1 MTVAGAQMR
10 PRRPEPGRPASHTSP
25 VGLWIGTLIALFLL
39 IAPGAIVARITQL
52 TWPVAIAVG
61 PALTYGV
68 VALAIIPFG
77 ALGIPWNGWTALIAL
92 AAVCLVMTSLQPLL
106 ARYRDGQAET
116 RGIAGWPALTVAAGV
131 LLGALLIMWAAY
143 RGLTHWQSI
152 PSTWDAVWHANE
164 VRFIL
169 DTGQASSTHMGELR
183 NVETHQ
189 PLYYPSVFHALTAV
203 FCQLTGAA
211 PTTGYTLSSVAA
223 SVWLFPSSA
232 AMLTWVLLRPITPAS
247 SASGSELSASSASPA
262 SSASGSELSASS
274 AEWRAAGAAA
284 TSATMSASFTSVP
297 YVEFGVAAMPNLA
310 AYGVAIPTFFLITS
324 TLRHRDRIPT
334 AVLALVGVLSVHLS
348 GGFIVI
354 LFLLAW
360 WLFDA
365 RQHPVRGRLADAL
378 ILAVVAV
385 PTALILAPQFIGVAH
400 QADIIAGH
408 AFPSFKS
415 VKQGVIDALLLHTR
429 HLNDF
434 PTQYGLIVLSAI
446 GMAILLY
453 KRIWWPPV
461 LWLVLTVATIYSGA
475 PFHNLFGAVIE
486 EFSQFFYNDPRRLS
500 AVVTMLVT
508 PMAGIAV
515 FAMVLA
521 VVALLTRSARLTKR
535 FARLPPAVWVSAT
548 VVLVVLTTVLTA
560 RHYLYRHLVLFGDKY
575 DSVIINQKDLDAMA
589 YLATL
594 PGARHTLIG
603 DSNVDGTA
611 WMYAVAD
618 LHPLWTHYDYPQ
630 QTGPGYYRYIFWAH
644 ADVDTDP
651 RVAEA
656 VRALNIRYI
665 LTSVPTVRGFKVPD
679 GLVSIDQSKSWAK
692 IYDNGGAWIYEWR
705 GAPTTPKT

>member
-1 MTVAGAQMR
+1 
-10 PRRPEPGRPASHTSP
+10 
-25 VGLWIGTLIALFLL
+25 VGLWFGTLIALFLL

-52 TWPVAIAVG
+52 TWPVAVAVG

-77 ALGIPWNGWTALIAL
+77 AVGIPWNGWTALAAL
-92 AAVCLVMTSLQPLL
+92 AAVCLVMTGLRLL
-106 ARYRDGQAET
+106 LTGYRDTEAEA
-116 RGIAGWPALTVAAGV
+116 RGIGRLPALTVAAGV

-143 RGLTHWQSI
+143 RGIVHWQSI

-189 PLYYPSVFHALTAV
+189 PLFYPSVFHALTAV

-211 PTTGYTLSSVAA
+211 PTTGYTLTSVAA

-232 AMLTWVLLRPITPAS
+232 AMLTWFLLRPRIS
-247 SASGSELSASSASPA
+247 
-262 SSASGSELSASS
+262 
-274 AEWRAAGAAA
+274 EWRTAGAAA
-284 TSATMSASFTSVP
+284 TSAAMSASFTSVP

-310 AYGVAIPTFFLITS
+310 AYGVAIPTFVLITS
-324 TLRHRDRIPT
+324 TCKHRDRIPA
-334 AVLALVGVLSVHLS
+334 AVLALVGILSVHLT

-354 LFLLAW
+354 LFLMAW

-365 RQHPVRGRLADAL
+365 WRHPVRGRLADIL
-378 ILAVVAV
+378 ILALVAV
-385 PTALILAPQFIGVAH
+385 PTALILAPQFTGVLH

-434 PTQYGLIVLSAI
+434 PTPYGLIMLSAI

-475 PFHNLFGAVIE
+475 PFHNPLGAAIE
-486 EFSQFFYNDPRRLS
+486 GFSQFFYNDPRRLS
-500 AVVTMLVT
+500 GVVTMLVT

-521 VVALLTRSARLTKR
+521 AVALAKRLAQRLTKR
-535 FARLPPAVWVSAT
+535 FTRLPAAVWVSAT
-548 VVLVVLTTVLTA
+548 VVLLVVTTVLTA

-575 DSVIINQKDLDAMA
+575 DSVIIDQKDLDAMA
-589 YLATL
+589 YLASL
-594 PGARHTLIG
+594 PGARTTVIG

-618 LHPLWTHYDYPQ
+618 LHPLWTHYDFPQ
-630 QTGPGYYRYIFWAH
+630 QIGPGYYRFNFWAY
-644 ADVDTDP
+644 ADVDADP
-651 RVAEA
+651 RGAEA

-665 LTSVPTVRGFKVPD
+665 LTSIPTVKGFKVPD
-679 GLVSIDQSKSWAK
+679 GLVSLDKSKSWAK
-692 IYDNGGAWIYEWR
+692 IYDNGEARIYEWR
-705 GAPTTPKT
+705 GAPTTPQSVIKARSIKGEVTRIE

>member
-10 PRRPEPGRPASHTSP
+10 PRRPEPGHPASHTSR
-25 VGLWIGTLIALFLL
+25 VGLWFGTLIALFLL

-52 TWPVAIAVG
+52 TWPVAVAVG

-77 ALGIPWNGWTALIAL
+77 AVGIPWNGWTALAAL
-92 AAVCLVMTSLQPLL
+92 AAVCLVMTGLRLL
-106 ARYRDGQAET
+106 LTGYRDTEAEA
-116 RGIAGWPALTVAAGV
+116 RGIGRLPALTVAAGV

-143 RGLTHWQSI
+143 RGIVHWQSI

-189 PLYYPSVFHALTAV
+189 PLFYPSVFHALTAV

-211 PTTGYTLSSVAA
+211 PTTGYTLTSVAA

-232 AMLTWVLLRPITPAS
+232 AMLAWFLLRPRIS
-247 SASGSELSASSASPA
+247 
-262 SSASGSELSASS
+262 
-274 AEWRAAGAAA
+274 EWRTAGAAA
-284 TSATMSASFTSVP
+284 TSAAMSASFTSVP

-310 AYGVAIPTFFLITS
+310 AYGVAIPTFVLITS
-324 TLRHRDRIPT
+324 TCKHPDRIPA
-334 AVLALVGVLSVHLS
+334 AVLALVGILSVHLT

-354 LFLLAW
+354 LFLMAW

-365 RQHPVRGRLADAL
+365 WRHPVRGRLADVL
-378 ILAVVAV
+378 ILALVAV
-385 PTALILAPQFIGVAH
+385 PTALILAPQFTGVLH

-434 PTQYGLIVLSAI
+434 PTPYGLIVLSAI

-475 PFHNLFGAVIE
+475 PFHNPLGAAIE
-486 EFSQFFYNDPRRLS
+486 GFSQFFYNDPRRLS
-500 AVVTMLVT
+500 GVVTMLVT

-521 VVALLTRSARLTKR
+521 AVALAKRLAQRLTKR
-535 FARLPPAVWVSAT
+535 FTPLPAAVWVSAT
-548 VVLVVLTTVLTA
+548 VVLLVVTTVLTG

-575 DSVIINQKDLDAMA
+575 DSVIIDQKDLDAMA
-589 YLATL
+589 YLASL
-594 PGARHTLIG
+594 PGARTTVIG

-618 LHPLWTHYDYPQ
+618 LHPLWTHYDFPQ
-630 QTGPGYYRYIFWAH
+630 QIGPGHYRFNFWAY
-644 ADVDTDP
+644 ADVDADP
-651 RVAEA
+651 RGAEA

-665 LTSVPTVRGFKVPD
+665 LTSIPTVKGFKVPD
-679 GLVSIDQSKSWAK
+679 GLVSLDKSKSWAK
-692 IYDNGGAWIYEWR
+692 IYDNGEARIYEWR
-705 GAPTTPKT
+705 GAPTTPKA

>member
-10 PRRPEPGRPASHTSP
+10 PRRTEPGHPASHTSP
-25 VGLWIGTLIALFLL
+25 VGLWFGTLIALILL
-39 IAPGAIVARITQL
+39 IAPGAIIARITQL
-52 TWPVAIAVG
+52 TWPVAVAVG

-68 VALAIIPFG
+68 VALAIIPLG

-92 AAVCLVMTSLQPLL
+92 VAVCLLMTGLQLLL
-106 ARYRDGQAET
+106 ARYRDTEAEA
-116 RGIAGWPALTVAAGV
+116 RAIAGWPALTVAAGV
-131 LLGALLIMWAAY
+131 LLGGLLIMWAAY

-183 NVETHQ
+183 NVETHH
-189 PLYYPSVFHALTAV
+189 PLFYPSVFHALTAV

-211 PTTGYTLSSVAA
+211 PTTGYTLSAVAA

-232 AMLTWVLLRPITPAS
+232 AMLTWFLL
-247 SASGSELSASSASPA
+247 GSVTSQ
-262 SSASGSELSASS
+262 
-274 AEWRAAGAAA
+274 WRAAGAAA
-284 TSATMSASFTSVP
+284 TSAAMSASFTSVP

-310 AYGVAIPTFFLITS
+310 AYGVAIPTFVLITS
-324 TLRHRDRIPT
+324 TLRHRDRIPA
-334 AVLALVGVLSVHLS
+334 AVLALVGVLSVHLT
-348 GGFIVI
+348 GGFVVI
-354 LFLLAW
+354 LFLFAW
-360 WLFDA
+360 WLFDT
-365 RQHPVRGRLADAL
+365 RRHPIRGRLADLL
-378 ILAVVAV
+378 ILALVAV
-385 PTALILAPQFIGVAH
+385 PTALILAPQFNGVLH

-408 AFPSFKS
+408 AFPSFKT

-434 PTQYGLIVLSAI
+434 RIQYGLIALAAI
-446 GMAILLY
+446 GMAIMLY

-461 LWLVLTVATIYSGA
+461 LWVVLTVATIYSGA
-475 PFHNLFGAVIE
+475 PFHNPLGAFIE

-500 AVVTMLVT
+500 AVVTMLAT

-515 FAMVLA
+515 FAI
-521 VVALLTRSARLTKR
+521 VVAVIAAAQRLTTRSS
-535 FARLPPAVWVSAT
+535 RLPQAVWVSAT
-548 VVLVVLTTVLTA
+548 VVLLVATTVLTA

-575 DSVIINQKDLDAMA
+575 DSVIIDQKDLDAMA

-594 PGARHTLIG
+594 PGARNTLIG

-618 LHPLWTHYDYPQ
+618 LHPLWTHYDFPQ
-630 QTGPGYYRYIFWAH
+630 QTGPGYHRFIFWVY

-679 GLVSIDQSKSWAK
+679 GLVSIDESKSWAK
-692 IYDNGGAWIYEWR
+692 IYDNGEARIYEWR
-705 GAPTTPKT
+705 GAPTTPTT

>member
-1 MTVAGAQMR
+1 MR
-10 PRRPEPGRPASHTSP
+10 PRPTEPGHPASHTSP
-25 VGLWIGTLIALFLL
+25 VGLWFGTLIALFLL

-52 TWPVAIAVG
+52 TWPVAVAVG

-92 AAVCLVMTSLQPLL
+92 AAVCLLMTGLQLL
-106 ARYRDGQAET
+106 LGRYRDSEAKTQGT
-116 RGIAGWPALTVAAGV
+116 RGLTGWPALTVAAGV

-143 RGLTHWQSI
+143 RGLVHWQSI
-152 PSTWDAVWHANE
+152 PITWDAVWHANE
-164 VRFIL
+164 ERFIL

-232 AMLTWVLLRPITPAS
+232 AMLTWFLFRPMTTQ
-247 SASGSELSASSASPA
+247 
-262 SSASGSELSASS
+262 
-274 AEWRAAGAAA
+274 WTTAGAAA
-284 TSATMSASFTSVP
+284 TSAVMSASFTSVP

-310 AYGVAIPTFFLITS
+310 AYGVAIPTFVLITS
-324 TLRHRDRIPT
+324 TLRHRDRIPA
-334 AVLALVGVLSVHLS
+334 AVLALVGILSVHLT

-360 WLFDA
+360 WFLDA
-365 RQHPVRGRLADAL
+365 WWHPVRGRLADVL
-378 ILAVVAV
+378 TLAAVAV
-385 PTALILAPQFIGVAH
+385 PTAAILAPQFIGVLK

-434 PTQYGLIVLSAI
+434 PTQYGLLVLVYI
-446 GMAILLY
+446 GMVILLY
-453 KRIWWPPV
+453 KRIWWPPA
-461 LWLVLTVATIYSGA
+461 LWVVLTVATIYSGA
-475 PFHNLFGAVIE
+475 PFRNPVGRAIE
-486 EFSQFFYNDPRRLS
+486 AFSRFFYNDPRRLA

-508 PMAGIAV
+508 PMAAITLFAVVTIAV
-515 FAMVLA
+515 AVAKRLTGRVKQLPDA
-521 VVALLTRSARLTKR
+521 AWVAATAALLVVA
-535 FARLPPAVWVSAT
+535 
-548 VVLVVLTTVLTA
+548 TVLTG

-575 DSVIINQKDLDAMA
+575 DSVIIDQRDLMAMA
-589 YLATL
+589 YLAKL
-594 PGARHTLIG
+594 PGARDTLIG
-603 DSNVDGTA
+603 DSNTDGTS

-618 LHPLWTHYDYPQ
+618 LHPLWTHYDFPQ
-630 QTGPGYYRYIFWAH
+630 QTGPGYYRYIFWSA
-644 ADVDTDP
+644 ARKGESDP
-651 RVAEA
+651 KVVEA
-656 VRALNIRYI
+656 IKALNIRYI
-665 LTSVPTVRGFKVPD
+665 LTSTPTVRGFAVPE
-679 GLVSIDQSKSWAK
+679 GLVSLDKSTSWTM
-692 IYDNGGAWIYEWR
+692 IYDNGGARIYEWR
-705 GAPTTPKT
+705 GDAAAPHP